1 MSVEI
6 WKLTISEIQSLLTK
20 GELTPTQYLNYYLSR
35 IEKFDCQ
42 LQAFITPTPDLA
54 RNWVEKIETKLKNSL
69 PLGKLTGLPLAV
81 KDIFLTEG
89 VQSTA
94 GSQILK
100 GFIPPYSST
109 VYQRLI
115 DEDAILVGKTNTDPF
130 AFGASTENSGY
141 FPTKNPWDVT
151 RIPGGSSG
159 GSAAAIAA
167 QLAHV
172 ALGTDTGGSIRQ
184 PASMCG
190 ISGIKPTYG
199 RNSRYGIT
207 AMASS
212 FDCPG
217 ALARHVTD
225 LALVT
230 EIMAGNDPL
239 DATSSNLPV
248 PAYSQML
255 NSTPLQG
262 LKIGIPKEYFGEG
275 IDSEVKTQVMAAS
288 ELFQKQG
295 AILSDISLPSTSL
308 GIDVYYTLVPCEISA
323 NMARY
328 DGVRFGQTAQNTT
341 NLIDTYFQTRG
352 QFLEPEL
359 KRRILIGTYALSSG
373 YYDAYYIKASQ
384 IRTLI
389 KQEFENAF
397 NSVDVILAPV
407 APTTAWPLGQ
417 KVNDPL
423 AMYLADVNT
432 VCVNVAGLPALALP
446 CGFDSQSLPIGFQLI
461 GNYFEEAKLFSLGH
475 QFQQLTDYHL
485 QVPKL

>member
-1 MSVEI
+1 M
-6 WKLTISEIQSLLTK
+6 ISDLSLLTINEVQK
-20 GELTPTQYLNYYLSR
+20 QLSGGLLTPTDLLNFYLKR
-35 IEKFDCQ
+35 VEKYDPQ
-42 LQAFITPTPDLA
+42 LQAFITPTPTLA
-54 RNWVEKIETKLKNSL
+54 KQWVEKLENKIRNKTQ
-69 PLGKLTGLPLAV
+69 LGKLAGLPLAV

-141 FPTKNPWDVT
+141 FPTKNPWDKT

-159 GSAAAIAA
+159 GSAAAIAGG
-167 QLAHV
+167 LAHV

-190 ISGIKPTYG
+190 VSGIKPTYG

-217 ALARHVTD
+217 ALARHVSD

-230 EIMAGNDPL
+230 EIMAGADPC
-239 DATSSNLPV
+239 DATSSTNPV
-248 PAYSQML
+248 PQYSQLL
-255 NSTPLQG
+255 NSVNLLG
-262 LKIGIPKEYFGEG
+262 LKIGIPKEYFSEG
-275 IDSEVKTQVMAAS
+275 IDLEVKTQVMAAA

-295 AILSDISLPSTSL
+295 AILMDISLPSTSL

-341 NLIDTYFQTRG
+341 SLIDTYFKTRG

-389 KQEFENAF
+389 KQEFENALR
-397 NSVDVILAPV
+397 SVDIILAPV
-407 APTTAWPLGQ
+407 SPTTAWPLGE

-446 CGFDSQSLPIGFQLI
+446 CGFDSKSLPIGFQII
-461 GNYFEEAKLFSLGH
+461 GNYFQEANLFSVGH

-485 QVPKL
+485 QLPPL